1 MLIKWYRRGQPA
13 KVNNR
18 RHTIERVAL
27 AVCLGYLFS
36 RIILGVIGS

>member
-1 MLIKWYRRGQPA
+1 MQVRWYRRGQPA

-36 RIILGVIGS
+36 RIIPGVLGP

>member
-1 MLIKWYRRGQPA
+1 MHVKWYRRGQPE